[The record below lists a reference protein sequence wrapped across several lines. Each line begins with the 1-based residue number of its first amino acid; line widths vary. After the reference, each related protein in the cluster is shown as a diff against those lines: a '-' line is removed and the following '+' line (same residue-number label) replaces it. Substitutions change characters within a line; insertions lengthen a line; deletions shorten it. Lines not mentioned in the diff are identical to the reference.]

1 MSTKNVEFQ
10 VPSRVFFSEFVPL
23 LRFHIILP
31 GASQEIF
38 DPHHKQFQFLHFT
51 FVTCMNVPSFTSS
64 LSFLFQRGDKIHS
77 CDHCYCDALW
87 LFLTRQ
93 HPTETAG
100 CTNEEPQYQ
109 LIRLNMKTTTLFWYV
124 LPISGVPSIL
134 GVDIFCTTHRC
145 QSLSSAIVRRTCMFF
160 YSDLTYDVEFCFA
173 MFICQSSW
181 AVPLDGNCLIS
192 IMVYIDIDIM
202 YMYMYSIY
210 LYIHSTYYESIWND
224 GL

>member
-1 MSTKNVEFQ
+1 MAF
-10 VPSRVFFSEFVPL
+10 
-23 LRFHIILP
+23 
-31 GASQEIF
+31 
-38 DPHHKQFQFLHFT
+38 
-51 FVTCMNVPSFTSS
+51 PSFTSS
-64 LSFLFQRGDKIHS
+64 LSFLLQRGDKIRS
-77 CDHCYCDALW
+77 CDHCYRDALW
-87 LFLTRQ
+87 LFLTRK

-100 CTNEEPQYQ
+100 CTNEEPQDQ
-109 LIRLNMKTTTLFWYV
+109 LIRLKMKTTTVFWYV

-160 YSDLTYDVEFCFA
+160 YSDLTYDVEFCIA

-181 AVPLDGNCLIS
+181 AVSLDGNCLIS
-192 IMVYIDIDIM
+192 IMVFSYRYRYYV

-210 LYIHSTYYESIWND
+210 LYKHSTYYGSKWND